1 MAMNQ
6 NGLLSGMLDIG
17 EQMLCC
23 GAEISRVEDTVER
36 IGLAYGLERVDVFTI
51 TSSIVVT
58 AHFNAENTLTQ
69 TRRIRTRSVDLERL
83 NQLNALSREI
93 CANKPDAE
101 TMKAQIKA
109 ILARRPFPVWLIYA
123 ASALIAASFTIFFGG
138 TLADAFVSAVIGVFM
153 KRLMTLSI
161 RFRLNSV
168 VSNVLI
174 SFAGGAAALLALR
187 LGICDNYSKTVIG
200 DIMLLIPGIT
210 LTDALRD
217 MFYGDLISSIQ
228 RLCEAL
234 LFSSAIAFGF
244 VLVRRVIG

>member
-1 MAMNQ
+1 MNQ
-6 NGLLSGMLDIG
+6 NALLSGMLDIG

-36 IGLAYGLERVDVFTI
+36 IGLAYGFKRVDVFTI

-58 AHFNAENTLTQ
+58 AWTSPEDTLTQ
-69 TRRIRTRSVDLERL
+69 TRRIRTRAVDLERL
-83 NQLNALSREI
+83 NRLNALSREI
-93 CANKPDAE
+93 CEKKPDIGA
-101 TMKAQIKA
+101 MKAQIKA
-109 ILARRPFPVWLIYA
+109 VLARRAFPAWMLYA
-123 ASALIAASFTIFFGG
+123 ASALIAGAFTVFFGG
-138 TLADAFVSAVIGVFM
+138 SLADALVSAVIGVLL
-153 KRLMTLSI
+153 KKLMMLSI

-168 VSNVLI
+168 VSNVLL

-187 LGICDNYSKTVIG
+187 LGLCDSYAKTVIG

-244 VLVRRVIG
+244 VLARRVIG

>member
-1 MAMNQ
+1 MNQ

-17 EQMLCC
+17 EEMLRC

-58 AHFNAENTLTQ
+58 GRFSTGDILTQ

-83 NQLNALSREI
+83 NRLNALSREI
-93 CANKPDAE
+93 CRVKPDAE
-101 TMKAQIKA
+101 AMQAQILVVLQKRGYPQW
-109 ILARRPFPVWLIYA
+109 ILYA
-123 ASALIAASFTIFFGG
+123 ASALIAGAFTAFFGG
-138 TLADAFVSAVIGVFM
+138 TIRDALVSAVIGVLL
-153 KRLMTLSI
+153 KILMTLSI

-168 VSNVLI
+168 VSNVLL

-187 LGICDNYSKTVIG
+187 LGICDSYAKTVIG

-228 RLCEAL
+228 RLSEAL

-244 VLVRRVIG
+244 VLARGVIG

>member
-1 MAMNQ
+1 MNQ

-17 EQMLCC
+17 EEMLRC

-36 IGLAYGLERVDVFTI
+36 IGLAYGLMRVDVFTI

-58 AHFNAENTLTQ
+58 ARFSAEDTLTQ

-83 NQLNALSREI
+83 NRLNALSREI
-93 CANKPDAE
+93 CQTRPDPE
-101 TMKAQIKA
+101 TMKAKLQA
-109 ILARRPFPVWLIYA
+109 VVARRAYPAWVLYA
-123 ASALIAASFTIFFGG
+123 ASALIAGAFTVFFGG
-138 TLADAFVSAVIGVFM
+138 SLADACVSAVIGVM
-153 KRLMTLSI
+153 LKILMTLSI

-168 VSNVLI
+168 VSNVLLA
-174 SFAGGAAALLALR
+174 FAGGAAALLALQ
-187 LGICDNYSKTVIG
+187 LGLCDSYAKTVTG

-228 RLCEAL
+228 RLFEAL

-244 VLVRRVIG
+244 VLARRVIG

>member
-1 MAMNQ
+1 MNQ
-6 NGLLSGMLDIG
+6 NRLLSGMLDIG

-58 AHFNAENTLTQ
+58 ARFNADRTLTQ
-69 TRRIRTRSVDLERL
+69 TRRIRARSVDLERL
-83 NQLNALSREI
+83 NRLNALSRDI
-93 CANKPDAE
+93 CANKPDME
-101 TMKAQIKA
+101 TMGAQLQQ
-109 ILARRPFPVWLIYA
+109 ILNRRAYPAWLLYA
-123 ASALIAASFTIFFGG
+123 ASALIAGSFTVFFGG
-138 TLADAFVSAVIGVFM
+138 SLPDALVSAVIGVLL
-153 KRLMTLSI
+153 KNLMLLSV

-168 VSNVLI
+168 VSNILL

-187 LGICDNYSKTVIG
+187 LGICDSYAKTVIG

-228 RLCEAL
+228 RLSEAL

-244 VLVRRVIG
+244 VLARRVIG

>member
-1 MAMNQ
+1 MNQ
-6 NGLLSGMLDIG
+6 NALLSGILDIG

-36 IGLAYGLERVDVFTI
+36 LGLAYGLTRVDVFTI

-58 AHFNAENTLTQ
+58 AWTGPEDTLTQ
-69 TRRIRTRSVDLERL
+69 TRRIRTRAVDLERL
-83 NQLNALSREI
+83 NRLNALSREI
-93 CANKPDAE
+93 CEKKPDIGV
-101 TMKAQIKA
+101 MKTQIQA
-109 ILARRPFPVWLIYA
+109 VLARPAFPAWLLYA
-123 ASALIAASFTIFFGG
+123 ASALIAGAFTVFFGG
-138 TLADAFVSAVIGVFM
+138 TLSDALVSAVIGVLL
-153 KRLMTLSI
+153 KKLMMLSI

-168 VSNVLI
+168 VSNVLL

-187 LGICDNYSKTVIG
+187 LGLCDSYAKTVIG

-244 VLVRRVIG
+244 VLARRVIG

>member
-1 MAMNQ
+1 MNH
-6 NGLLSGMLDIG
+6 NKLLSGMLDIG

-36 IGLAYGLERVDVFTI
+36 IGLAYGLDRVDVFTI

-58 AHFNAENTLTQ
+58 ACFSADETLTQ

-83 NQLNALSREI
+83 NRLNALSREI
-93 CANKPDAE
+93 CQNKPDAD
-101 TMKAQIKA
+101 TLNAQVRA
-109 ILARRPFPVWLIYA
+109 VLSQGAFTVWLLYG
-123 ASALIAASFTIFFGG
+123 ASALIAGAFTVFFGG
-138 TLADAFVSAVIGVFM
+138 SLKDALVSAVIGVLL
-153 KRLMTLSI
+153 KKLMTLSI
-161 RFRLNSV
+161 RFHLNSV
-168 VSNVLI
+168 VSNVLL

-187 LGICDNYSKTVIG
+187 LGICDSYAKTVIG

-244 VLVRRVIG
+244 VLARRVIG